1 MRKLFVLLLMTIP
14 GVLGAQAGR
23 IAFEQFTLPNGLRVI
38 YSEDH
43 STPIVSV
50 DVWYEVGSR
59 NERPG
64 RSGFAHLFE
73 HMMFQGSAHIKKA
86 EHNQLI
92 ERAGGEFNGSTAEDR
107 TNYWETVPSNRL
119 NLALWAEADRM
130 RALAITEE
138 NFENQRQA
146 VKEERRLR
154 VDNQPYQGAFTDGLT
169 WPFDSTSC
177 FPYAHTVIGSMA
189 DLDSAKLPDVQAFF
203 DNHYAPNNAT
213 LVVVGDFLPHELRS
227 LVNQYFAGAPS
238 HAVPEAPRC
247 DASTAGSA
255 PKRREVHDAQANL
268 DAVLR
273 IYRIPEHRHA
283 DTPALELLNII
294 LGQGESSRLNVA
306 VVRREKAAVGAG
318 AILNPFGSRNG
329 PGVFVAYGIV
339 NQGVSAN
346 RMDSLIGIQL
356 DSIRANGITP
366 AELEKA
372 KNVLR
377 SGFIGN
383 RETTLGKAEELHHYL
398 TFHSSIDEINT
409 DLDRLLAV
417 RSDDVKRVANTYLAP
432 GNLTVVIVRAG
443 AGPSSGGGQ

>member
-1 MRKLFVLLLMTIP
+1 MRRLFVLPLLIP
-14 GVLGAQAGR
+14 GVLSAQAGR

-43 STPIVSV
+43 STPVVSV

-86 EHNQLI
+86 EHNKLI
-92 ERAGGEFNGSTAEDR
+92 ERAGGDFNGSTAEDR

-130 RALAITEE
+130 RSLAITEE

-154 VDNQPYQGAFTDGLT
+154 VDNQPYQAAFTDGLV

-177 FPYAHTVIGSMA
+177 FPYAHTVIGSLA
-189 DLDSAKLPDVQAFF
+189 DLDAAKLPDVQAFF
-203 DNHYAPNNAT
+203 DTYYSPNNAT
-213 LVVVGDFLPHELRS
+213 LVVVGDFVPSELRS
-227 LVNQYFAGAPS
+227 LVNQYFAGALS

-247 DASTAGSA
+247 EATTAGSA

-268 DAVLR
+268 DALLR
-273 IYRIPEHRHA
+273 MYRIPEHRHA

-306 VVRREKAAVGAG
+306 VVRRDKAAVAAG

-329 PGVFVAYGIV
+329 PGIWVAYGIV
-339 NQGVSAN
+339 NQGVSAD
-346 RMDSLIGIQL
+346 RMDTLIGAQL
-356 DSIRANGITP
+356 DSIRVNGITP

-372 KNVLR
+372 KNALR
-377 SGFIGN
+377 AGFIAN

-398 TFHSSIDEINT
+398 TFHNSIDEINT

-417 RSDDVKRVANTYLAP
+417 TIDDMKRVANTYLAP
-432 GNLTVVIVRAG
+432 GNLTLVIVRAG
-443 AGPSSGGGQ
+443 PAPASGGGQ

>member
-1 MRKLFVLLLMTIP
+1 MRQLFVLLLLIP
-14 GVLGAQAGR
+14 GVLSAQSGR

-43 STPIVSV
+43 STPVVTV

-86 EHNQLI
+86 EHNKLI
-92 ERAGGEFNGSTAEDR
+92 ERAGGDFNGSTAEDR

-130 RALAITEE
+130 RSLAITEE
-138 NFENQRQA
+138 NFENQRQT

-154 VDNQPYQGAFTDGLT
+154 VDNQPYQAALTDGLT

-177 FPYAHTVIGSMA
+177 FAYAHTVIGSMA
-189 DLDSAKLPDVQAFF
+189 DLDAAKLADVQAFF
-203 DNHYAPNNAT
+203 DTYYAPNNAT
-213 LVVVGDFLPHELRS
+213 LVVVGDFAPSELRA

-247 DASTAGSA
+247 DTATSSGA

-268 DAVLR
+268 DALLR

-306 VVRREKAAVGAG
+306 VVRRDKAAVAAG
-318 AILNPFGSRNG
+318 AILNPVGSRNG
-329 PGVFVAYGIV
+329 PGVWIVFGIV
-339 NQGVSAN
+339 NSGVPAD
-346 RMDSLIGIQL
+346 RLDTLIGAQL

-372 KNVLR
+372 KNVLQ
-377 SGFIGN
+377 SGFIAN

-398 TFHSSIDEINT
+398 TFHNSIDEINT

-417 RSDDVKRVANTYLAP
+417 TSDDVKRVANTYLAP
-432 GNLTVVIVRAG
+432 GNLTLLIVRAG
-443 AGPSSGGGQ
+443 AAPSSGGAQ

>member
-1 MRKLFVLLLMTIP
+1 MRRLFVLPLLIP
-14 GVLGAQAGR
+14 GVLSAQAGR

-43 STPIVSV
+43 STPVVSV

-86 EHNQLI
+86 EHNKLI
-92 ERAGGEFNGSTAEDR
+92 ERAGGDFNGSTAEDR

-130 RALAITEE
+130 RSLAITEE

-154 VDNQPYQGAFTDGLT
+154 VDNQPYQAAFTDGLV

-177 FPYAHTVIGSMA
+177 FPYAHTVIGSLA
-189 DLDSAKLPDVQAFF
+189 DLDAAKLPDVQAFF
-203 DNHYAPNNAT
+203 DTYYSPNNAT
-213 LVVVGDFLPHELRS
+213 LVVVGDFVPSELRS
-227 LVNQYFAGAPS
+227 LVNQYFAGALS

-247 DASTAGSA
+247 EATTAGSA

-268 DAVLR
+268 DALLR
-273 IYRIPEHRHA
+273 MYRIPEHRHA

-306 VVRREKAAVGAG
+306 VVRRDKAAVAAG

-329 PGVFVAYGIV
+329 PGIWVAYGIV
-339 NQGVSAN
+339 NQGVSAD
-346 RMDSLIGIQL
+346 RMDTLIGAQL
-356 DSIRANGITP
+356 DSIRVNGITP

-372 KNVLR
+372 KNALR
-377 SGFIGN
+377 AGLIAN

-398 TFHSSIDEINT
+398 TFHNSIDEINT

-417 RSDDVKRVANTYLAP
+417 TIDDMKRVANTYLAP
-432 GNLTVVIVRAG
+432 GNLTLVIVRAG
-443 AGPSSGGGQ
+443 PAPASGGGQ